1 MHLSTR
7 WGVPSWVIRNL
18 PAQEFIRQ
26 KLFWE
31 AHSWGMQDDLA
42 AMTASQL
49 HSQRVGKR
57 PMDVRD
63 IKSIA
68 TSDCKFVPYIV
79 EDPMTLRDKIFNV
92 LQTMGK
98 V

>member
-1 MHLSTR
+1 
-7 WGVPSWVIRNL
+7 
-18 PAQEFIRQ
+18 
-26 KLFWE
+26 
-31 AHSWGMQDDLA
+31 
-42 AMTASQL
+42 
-49 HSQRVGKR
+49 
-57 PMDVRD
+57 MDVRD

-79 EDPMTLRDKIFNV
+79 EDPVTLRDQIFNV

>member
-79 EDPMTLRDKIFNV
+79 EDPTTLRDQIFNV

>member
-57 PMDVRD
+57 P
-63 IKSIA
+63 IA

-79 EDPMTLRDKIFNV
+79 EDPMTLRDQIFNV

>member
-1 MHLSTR
+1 
-7 WGVPSWVIRNL
+7 VIRNL

-42 AMTASQL
+42 AMTASQI
-49 HSQRVGKR
+49 HSQRVGKL
-57 PMDVRD
+57 PIDARD

-79 EDPMTLRDKIFNV
+79 EDPMTLRDQIFNV